1 MNQQT
6 NLAAAPLEL
15 SSMLT
20 TVQAAAFL
28 NVAKNTMEK
37 WRLIGG
43 GPAFVRLGR
52 HCIRYLPADLE
63 AFIAKRRGFS
73 TGELGPG

>member
-20 TVQAAAFL
+20 TAQAAAFL

-43 GPAFVRLGR
+43 GPAFIKLSR
-52 HCIRYLPADLE
+52 HCVRYLVSDLE
-63 AFIAKRRGFS
+63 AFVAKHRGYS
-73 TGELGPG
+73 TGEIGPG

>member
-6 NLAAAPLEL
+6 TITPAPAAMPR
-15 SSMLT
+15 MLNT
-20 TVQAAAFL
+20 AQAAAFL

-37 WRLIGG
+37 WRLYSD
-43 GPAFVRLGR
+43 GPAFVRISR

-63 AFIAKRRGFS
+63 AFVAKRRGFS
-73 TGELGPG
+73 TSEFGPS